1 MGLFAKRTPAK
12 ERSVAEIEADLEHYR
27 ERHALYLLTIRTL
40 LYYIKEFSLDLTEI
54 DADRFKE
61 CMDTLAGHF
70 LGDEKPSRL
79 QSILADYKDIILAY
93 IEREKGYLRDRE
105 GEFKNIIA
113 VLTTGLTTLTEEN
126 QEFNTSMYERSVNL
140 EKITYLDDI
149 RKMKEELRR
158 EVEHLKD
165 NVRDK
170 QRRDTQR
177 LHTLSQEVKTLRIDV
192 EQAQH
197 ASLTDGLTGAY
208 NRLAFDRHI
217 QKLVRRHT
225 ISPISCAL
233 LLLDIDNFKQV
244 NDQYGHPVGD
254 RVLMALVQ
262 RCRTLI
268 RQDDLLARYGGEEFV
283 VVLHGAS
290 LRQGLKKARA
300 LCKEVAGVRYAIDE
314 QHPHETIAFTVS
326 IGVSALQPGDTAEDV
341 IKRADQ
347 ALYAAK
353 HQGKNRA
360 VSAAQVA

>member
-1 MGLFAKRTPAK
+1 M
-12 ERSVAEIEADLEHYR
+12 AEIEADLEHYR
-27 ERHALYLLTIRTL
+27 ERHALYLLTIRAL

-54 DADRFKE
+54 DAERFKE
-61 CMDTLAGHF
+61 RMDTLAGYF
-70 LGDEKPSRL
+70 LSDAKSAQL
-79 QSILADYKDIILAY
+79 QSIFADYKDVILAY

-126 QEFNTSMYERSVNL
+126 QEFNTSMYERSVKL
-140 EKITYLDDI
+140 EKITYLNDI
-149 RKMKEELRR
+149 RKMKEELLR
-158 EVEHLKD
+158 EVEHIKD

-170 QRRDTQR
+170 QIRDTQR
-177 LHTLSQEVKTLRIDV
+177 LHTLSQEVKTLRIDI
-192 EQAQH
+192 EKAQQ
-197 ASLTDGLTGAY
+197 ASLTDGLTGTY
-208 NRLAFDRHI
+208 NRLAFDTHI
-217 QKLVRRHT
+217 QKLVERHA

-244 NDQYGHPVGD
+244 NDQYGHLVGD

-300 LCKEVAGVRYAIDE
+300 ICKEGAGVRYALDE

-326 IGVSALQPGDTAEDV
+326 IGVSALQRGDTVEAV

-360 VSAAQVA
+360 VSETPVA

>member
-1 MGLFAKRTPAK
+1 GFFAKRTPAN
-12 ERSVAEIEADLEHYR
+12 ERSVAEIEADLEPYR

-54 DADRFKE
+54 EADRSKE

-79 QSILADYKDIILAY
+79 QSILAEYKDIILAY
-93 IEREKGYLRDRE
+93 IKREKGYLRDRE

-113 VLTTGLTTLTEEN
+113 VLTTGLTALTEAN

-158 EVEHLKD
+158 EVEHIKD

-177 LHTLSQEVKTLRIDV
+177 LHSLSQEVKTLRIDV
-192 EQAQH
+192 EKAQH

-208 NRLAFDRHI
+208 NRLAFDTHI
-217 QKLVRRHT
+217 QKLVERHT

-244 NDQYGHPVGD
+244 NDQYGYPVGD

-268 RQDDLLARYGGEEFV
+268 RQDDLLARYGGGGGV
-283 VVLHGAS
+283 VGVGGAAF
-290 LRQGLKKARA
+290 LQGVKKNWAI
-300 LCKEVAGVRYAIDE
+300 CKEGGGGGCAIYE
-314 QHPHETIAFTVS
+314 QQPHETLTVTTS
-326 IGVSALQPGDTAEDV
+326 ILVSVRWT
-341 IKRADQ
+341 
-347 ALYAAK
+347 
-353 HQGKNRA
+353 
-360 VSAAQVA
+360 